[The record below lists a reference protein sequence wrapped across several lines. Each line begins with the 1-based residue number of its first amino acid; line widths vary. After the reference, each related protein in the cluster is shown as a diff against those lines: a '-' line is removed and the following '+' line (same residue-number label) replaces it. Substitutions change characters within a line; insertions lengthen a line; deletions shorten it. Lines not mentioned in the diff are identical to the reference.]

1 MQEYPGTHPIC
12 DTALVGKH
20 RKQQP
25 HGAFPPTAVLN
36 VPFPILDRLTV
47 SRIVPLQAKL
57 DAIESCLSELKG
69 ITAAGQPELEMR
81 LLDALHD
88 LKAQVEPDL

>member
-1 MQEYPGTHPIC
+1 MH
-12 DTALVGKH
+12 LVYDAAFAGKQP
-20 RKQQP
+20 KQQP
-25 HGAFPPTAVLN
+25 RGDLPSTPVLN
-36 VPFPILDRLTV
+36 VPLSIIDRLMV

-69 ITAAGQPELEMR
+69 IVEAGQSELEMR

-88 LKAQVEPDL
+88 LKAQAGLNF